1 MLGRRGEG
9 WWSRLRRAE
18 HAQYCHGPDR
28 CRFASRLVRPKK
40 HLRNNRTYHSTNL
53 WYRIWLSS
61 RPGDTNALGRRPKY
75 LVSIVRL
82 VRTIEVCGQ
91 YTCRHH
97 IPSDESTGSAL
108 RKPEPFGAAVKNS
121 ISFMS
126 RPRKAMSEWVVH
138 CEVNQRHIR
147 RSHAT
152 REAALKD
159 ACSQLLQGH
168 AVNRIVGP
176 QKTITGERV
185 RDWCAKHRP

>member
-1 MLGRRGEG
+1 MSSLSVPYENPDARREPKGGEAPG
-9 WWSRLRRAE
+9 TPACSEERRAPLRQ
-18 HAQYCHGPDR
+18 HAAR
-28 CRFASRLVRPKK
+28 A
-40 HLRNNRTYHSTNL
+40 
-53 WYRIWLSS
+53 
-61 RPGDTNALGRRPKY
+61 
-75 LVSIVRL
+75 
-82 VRTIEVCGQ
+82 
-91 YTCRHH
+91 
-97 IPSDESTGSAL
+97 TGS
-108 RKPEPFGAAVKNS
+108 KTVVKNS

-138 CEVNQRHIR
+138 CEVNQLHIR